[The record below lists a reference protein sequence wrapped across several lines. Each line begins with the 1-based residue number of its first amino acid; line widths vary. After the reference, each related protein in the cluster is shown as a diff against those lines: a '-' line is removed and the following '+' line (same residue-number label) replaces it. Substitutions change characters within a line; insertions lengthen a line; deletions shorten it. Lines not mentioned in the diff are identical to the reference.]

1 MVEKKKIKIKTKK
14 KKSVKSKTI
23 QQTQNQKAIQK
34 VNINID
40 PSIIKGKTPIR
51 KKPVNKKNISQNAL
65 NAILSNASY
74 PAAQSYEF
82 QKLQNDIL
90 KRDLKDYIKGRIS
103 SVTPPLLIKDHN
115 DSSSYGDVENIKP
128 AKSSVEIEEYDSQYI
143 IAPFVGTEVEE
154 VFPQE
159 QKEKKRLPGLEKAI
173 KGAIKKIKVI
183 GSEVQPKQEQEKPKQ
198 EQEKQKRERATKEI
212 MKLRRE
218 LIASLIKH
226 GMSRGQ
232 AEKQARETY
241 KN

>member
-40 PSIIKGKTPIR
+40 PSIIKGKTPIK

-74 PAAQSYEF
+74 PPSQAYEF

-90 KRDLKDYIKGRIS
+90 KRDLQDYIKGRIS
-103 SVTPPLLIKDHN
+103 NVTPPLLIKDYK

-128 AKSSVEIEEYDSQYI
+128 AKSTVEIEEYASKYI
-143 IAPFVGTEVEE
+143 NDPFGIDIEQVY
-154 VFPQE
+154 PQE

-173 KGAIKKIKVI
+173 RGTIKKIKVI
-183 GSEVQPKQEQEKPKQ
+183 GSEIQPKQEEPKQ
-198 EQEKQKRERATKEI
+198 GEAKQTRERATKKI
-212 MKLRRE
+212 MELRRE
-218 LIASLIKH
+218 LEDSLIKL
-226 GMSRGQ
+226 GMTKGQ
-232 AEKQARETY
+232 AKKQAKETY
-241 KN
+241 KK

>member
-14 KKSVKSKTI
+14 KKSLKSKTI

-65 NAILSNASY
+65 NAILQNASY
-74 PAAQSYEF
+74 PAAQAYEL

-103 SVTPPLLIKDHN
+103 NVTPPLLIKDHN

-128 AKSSVEIEEYDSQYI
+128 AKNTVEIEEYDSQYI
-143 IAPFVGTEVEE
+143 ISPFVGTEVEQIY
-154 VFPQE
+154 PQE
-159 QKEKKRLPGLEKAI
+159 QKEKKRLPGVERAI
-173 KGAIKKIKVI
+173 RGAIKKIKVI
-183 GSEVQPKQEQEKPKQ
+183 GSEVQPKQEQEKP
-198 EQEKQKRERATKEI
+198 KRERATKEI